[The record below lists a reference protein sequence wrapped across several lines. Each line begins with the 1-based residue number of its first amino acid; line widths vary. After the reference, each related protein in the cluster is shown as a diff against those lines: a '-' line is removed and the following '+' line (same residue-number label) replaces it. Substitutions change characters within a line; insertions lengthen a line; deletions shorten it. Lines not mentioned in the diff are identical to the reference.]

1 MILAIVNRMEGTVN
15 RLAGEQLE
23 LDPGQLCVSF
33 ETMDER
39 KQNDMLMT
47 ALREEVRKTCAK

>member
-1 MILAIVNRMEGTVN
+1 MILAVMNRIEGTAD

-33 ETMDER
+33 ETTDER
-39 KQNDMLMT
+39 KQNDTLMT
-47 ALREEVRKTCAK
+47 EEACKTCAK